1 MRLKAVLICAIF
13 SLTVLPITPADAQ
26 VGAPAVD
33 LMCMSL
39 DSSGAV
45 DIEVY
50 PGANLT
56 GHAYCTVSNP
66 NSYQEKIDIQV
77 TADGLVVAHPS
88 SITLGP
94 NAEEEFTVTVKA
106 DERKDQ
112 EKEEEVEARTT
123 TTTMPPI
130 KIHILDVV
138 NQKWYIPKNVGDYAP
153 TNRSGHGAELWGG
166 QVVLTGGYDNSDK
179 GAIDRTSRLV
189 KTDAERLVVL

>member
-1 MRLKAVLICAIF
+1 MKVVESKLNA
-13 SLTVLPITPADAQ
+13 LTVKD
-26 VGAPAVD
+26 
-33 LMCMSL
+33 
-39 DSSGAV
+39 
-45 DIEVY
+45 
-50 PGANLT
+50 
-56 GHAYCTVSNP
+56 
-66 NSYQEKIDIQV
+66 
-77 TADGLVVAHPS
+77 
-88 SITLGP
+88 
-94 NAEEEFTVTVKA
+94 